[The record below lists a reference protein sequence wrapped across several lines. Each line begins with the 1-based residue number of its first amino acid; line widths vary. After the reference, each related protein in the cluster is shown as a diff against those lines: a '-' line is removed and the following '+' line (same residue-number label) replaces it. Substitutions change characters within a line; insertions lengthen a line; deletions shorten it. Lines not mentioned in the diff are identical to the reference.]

1 MMKFEIKFWN
11 FIKCIF
17 PQQRKVLDSSLGFA
31 AGVMTAASFWSLLA
45 PAIELAESSGSYGS
59 EGEWAF
65 VPVAVGFVLGAA
77 FVYAADVFMSST
89 GSHSP
94 NFALGMCLIKILW
107 F

>member
-1 MMKFEIKFWN
+1 
-11 FIKCIF
+11 
-17 PQQRKVLDSSLGFA
+17 
-31 AGVMTAASFWSLLA
+31 MTAASFWSLLA

-94 NFALGMCLIKILW
+94 NFALGMCLIMILW